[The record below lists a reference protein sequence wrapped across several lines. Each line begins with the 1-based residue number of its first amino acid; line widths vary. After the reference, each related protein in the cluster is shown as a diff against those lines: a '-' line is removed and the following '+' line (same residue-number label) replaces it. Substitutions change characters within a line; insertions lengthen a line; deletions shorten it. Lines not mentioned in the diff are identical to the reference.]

1 MELEELRKK
10 YDWLINDINFD
21 ELELGLK
28 KPNIFEVLGI
38 SNHEIRH
45 SNFLSWLLNP
55 EGSHGLEDVFLKRF
69 LREVFSSEVNEEI
82 DQIEVSEL
90 NYSSVEIRREW
101 KNVDLLIITE
111 TIVVCVENKIGSSE
125 HSNQLERYKKLVN
138 QEFQDKKCVFV
149 YLTPFGDHS
158 SDIDNYIPISY
169 EPIIDYL
176 ERILKVYSG
185 SVNESV
191 STYIQD
197 YIVILK
203 RELMESDKSIELS
216 KRIYKNHREILDFII
231 EHKPDSLDR
240 VNNLLVELLQEKG
253 YVFSSNTKRYV
264 RFTTRKIDELTYKNE
279 NSNGWKDGES
289 FLFQFEFWE
298 PQNKISFKTVISP
311 SPDGYD
317 TDRLSEILQ
326 EIKDFREPKG
336 KKWLVN
342 KSKVYKFDLD
352 AIYEKTDAEVT
363 DQLLKI
369 YKRVEGII
377 SSVEEKFI
385 EHEEE
390 LMKMKNFKG

>member
-1 MELEELRKK
+1 
-10 YDWLINDINFD
+10 
-21 ELELGLK
+21 
-28 KPNIFEVLGI
+28 
-38 SNHEIRH
+38 
-45 SNFLSWLLNP
+45 
-55 EGSHGLEDVFLKRF
+55 
-69 LREVFSSEVNEEI
+69 
-82 DQIEVSEL
+82 
-90 NYSSVEIRREW
+90 
-101 KNVDLLIITE
+101 
-111 TIVVCVENKIGSSE
+111 
-125 HSNQLERYKKLVN
+125 LERYKKLVN